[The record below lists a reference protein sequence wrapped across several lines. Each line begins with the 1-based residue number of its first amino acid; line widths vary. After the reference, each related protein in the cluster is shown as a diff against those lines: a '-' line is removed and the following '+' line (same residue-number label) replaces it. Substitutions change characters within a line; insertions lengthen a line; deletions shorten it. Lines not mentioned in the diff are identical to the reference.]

1 MSIFSNYSLLFS
13 ITTSLIGVVIT
24 FGIMKYRIDKL
35 EERTT
40 SMEKDIE
47 SLKTNI
53 NSKSVT
59 DEGLRKDMGFV
70 KETLARIERTL
81 DKINKT

>member
-13 ITTSLIGVVIT
+13 IATSLIGLIIT

-47 SLKTNI
+47 TLKTNI
-53 NSKSVT
+53 NCKSVS

-70 KETLARIERTL
+70 KETLSRIERTL
-81 DKINKT
+81 DKINKI